1 MSRPPYISFPRDPM
15 LYAAIKE
22 CVERHGVGDS
32 QAEWPNNVLSTK
44 TVIFSSGR
52 ISRSGDSFAHQV
64 DPDELDLIK
73 RLAHDA
79 FKVVT
84 GVIVGMGSSTSDP
97 FHEFHSAANI
107 DEEHPEKIDETLI
120 RTRFGGTIFP
130 LATITVEP
138 FAESGTWWSEVAADG
153 EGDSRY
159 LYPWRNLIHWF
170 RTQPDFIDSA
180 FVRIG
185 DSELLGQLDES
196 TYPPGTE
203 MPGHVLPRLALGLTR
218 NGSLAGLFGYTVQP

>member
-1 MSRPPYISFPRDPM
+1 MPRPPYISFPRDPM
-15 LYAAIKE
+15 LHAAIWE
-22 CVERHGVGDS
+22 CLERYGVGDPH
-32 QAEWPNNVLSTK
+32 AEWPNNILSSK

-52 ISRSGDSFAHQV
+52 ISRSGESIAHQV

-84 GVIVGMGSSTSDP
+84 GVSVGMGSSESDP
-97 FHEFHSAANI
+97 FREFYSAANI
-107 DEEHPEKIDETLI
+107 DEDRPEKIDETLI
-120 RTRFGGTIFP
+120 RARFGGTIFP
-130 LATITVEP
+130 PATITVEP
-138 FAESGTWWSEVAADG
+138 FAESGTWWREVAADG
-153 EGDSRY
+153 EGDGRY

-185 DSELLGQLDES
+185 DPELLGQLDAS
-196 TYPPGTE
+196 GYPPGTRR
-203 MPGHVLPRLALGLTR
+203 PGHILPRLALGLTR
-218 NGSLAGLFGYTVQP
+218 LGSLAGLFGHTVQG